1 MTGTPRSRARLNGRC
16 GFQRFS
22 SGRVNGRNR
31 RSAAVDIARLEV
43 RCAPI
48 PAIRGTEIERQ
59 GSTPC
64 GHSARRVKSR
74 IRQGRGRGYADAQGN
89 VEAT

>member
-31 RSAAVDIARLEV
+31 RILPVPVGAGERPFSEPTTAVR
-43 RCAPI
+43 R
-48 PAIRGTEIERQ
+48 RQ
-59 GSTPC
+59 RD
-64 GHSARRVKSR
+64 RR
-74 IRQGRGRGYADAQGN
+74 A
-89 VEAT
+89 

>member
-31 RSAAVDIARLEV
+31 RTLPVPACSGEGRLSERTPAVQPR
-43 RCAPI
+43 
-48 PAIRGTEIERQ
+48 RQ
-59 GSTPC
+59 E
-64 GHSARRVKSR
+64 RVKVPRS
-74 IRQGRGRGYADAQGN
+74 GRS
-89 VEAT
+89 

>member
-31 RSAAVDIARLEV
+31 RVSPIASGRSDGPLSDHRAGGQPAKRELVFMPHSGPSPDPGGEV
-43 RCAPI
+43 S
-48 PAIRGTEIERQ
+48 G
-59 GSTPC
+59 G
-64 GHSARRVKSR
+64 
-74 IRQGRGRGYADAQGN
+74 
-89 VEAT
+89 